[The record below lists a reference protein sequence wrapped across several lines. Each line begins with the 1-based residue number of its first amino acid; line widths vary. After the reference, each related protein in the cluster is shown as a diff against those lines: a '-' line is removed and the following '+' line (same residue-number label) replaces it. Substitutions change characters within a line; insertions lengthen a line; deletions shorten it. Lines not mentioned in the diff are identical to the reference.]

1 MKTDNNNNKNNMDS
15 SGVYFSFLVSEQDAQ
30 KLNDFG
36 TNQLGLNMA
45 TSGNEY
51 ETRKHSTLFASRE
64 KNLDIDY
71 KKIVEDKKDCSIT
84 VTPIGWKLIKSHNT
98 GKTCLALVIHS
109 EELMNSHEE
118 IKSLT
123 GLKHAFSD
131 FMTHISIHYDF
142 ELTTER
148 LKDMP
153 LPNFDIT
160 LDRLFTKDYHN
171 TDKYKSALATKPEVV
186 MNVKNIREKLDNNN
200 SYHKIAKIG

>member
-1 MKTDNNNNKNNMDS
+1 MKTDNNKNKMDS

-36 TNQLGLNMA
+36 KNQLGLNMNN
-45 TSGNEY
+45 SGNEY

-64 KNLDIDY
+64 RNLDIDY
-71 KKIVEDKKDCSIT
+71 DKIVEDKKDCSIT

-109 EELMNSHEE
+109 DELMKSHEE
-118 IKSLT
+118 IKQLT
-123 GLKHAFSD
+123 GLSHAFSD

-142 ELTTER
+142 ELTAER

-160 LDRLFTKDYHN
+160 LDRLFTKSYHN
-171 TDKYKSALATKPEVV
+171 TDKYKSSLTSKPEVV
-186 MNVKNIREKLDNNN
+186 IKMQNLRETINNN
-200 SYHKIAKIG
+200 TSLKMLKLG

>member
-1 MKTDNNNNKNNMDS
+1 MNN
-15 SGVYFSFLVSEQDAQ
+15 SGVYFSFLVSEQDAK

-36 TNQLGLNMA
+36 ENQLGLNMVN
-45 TSGNEY
+45 SGNEY

-71 KKIVEDKKDCSIT
+71 QKIVEDKKNCSIT

-109 EELMNSHEE
+109 DELMKSHEE
-118 IKSLT
+118 IKDIT
-123 GLKHAFSD
+123 GLQHAFSD

-142 ELTTER
+142 ELTAER

-153 LPNFDIT
+153 LPNFDIK
-160 LDRLFTKDYHN
+160 LDRLFTKDYQN
-171 TDKYKSALATKPEVV
+171 SDKYKSALSSKPDVV
-186 MNVKNIREKLDNNN
+186 ITVKTLREKLENNN
-200 SYHKIAKIG
+200 NYNKTVKIG

>member
-1 MKTDNNNNKNNMDS
+1 MNTDNNKHQMDS

-36 TNQLGLNMA
+36 KNQLGLNMA

-64 KNLDIDY
+64 RNLNIDY
-71 KKIVEDKKDCSIT
+71 QKIVEEKKDCSIT

-109 EELMNSHEE
+109 DELMKSHEE
-118 IKSLT
+118 IKQLT
-123 GLKHAFSD
+123 GLNHAFSD

-142 ELTTER
+142 ELTAER

-153 LPNFDIT
+153 LPNFDIK
-160 LDRLFTKDYHN
+160 LDRLFTKEYQN
-171 TDKYKSALATKPEVV
+171 TDRYKTALATKPDVV
-186 MNVKNIREKLDNNN
+186 INVKHLREKLQYENFVT
-200 SYHKIAKIG
+200 KMLKTG

>member
-1 MKTDNNNNKNNMDS
+1 MNN
-15 SGVYFSFLVSEQDAQ
+15 SGVYFSFLVSEQDAK

-36 TNQLGLNMA
+36 ENQLGLNMVN
-45 TSGNEY
+45 SGNEY

-71 KKIVEDKKDCSIT
+71 QKIVEDKKNCSIT

-109 EELMNSHEE
+109 DELMKSHEE
-118 IKSLT
+118 IKDIT
-123 GLKHAFSD
+123 GLQHAFSD

-142 ELTTER
+142 ELTAER

-153 LPNFDIT
+153 LPNFDIK
-160 LDRLFTKDYHN
+160 LDRLFTKDYQN
-171 TDKYKSALATKPEVV
+171 SDKYKSALCSKPDVV
-186 MNVKNIREKLDNNN
+186 ITVKTLREKLENNN
-200 SYHKIAKIG
+200 NHNKTVKIG